1 MKKNHSFI
9 ALCSKYALNLKLP
22 LIMRI
27 SLTLLFL
34 VVLQLSAENSYAQR
48 MRIAISMSN
57 VSVEQVLNKIEETS
71 DYVFLYNDETI
82 QKSRIVSVRSKSGKI
97 TDILDDIFKGTDISY
112 TVIDKQIIL
121 SKSNKVNQ
129 TAKAIQIK
137 GTVKDALGEPLI
149 GVSVLVKGTSNGTVT
164 DLDGRFS
171 LNVSVGDILEF
182 SYVGYAAQSVTV
194 KNATPLDIVLSED
207 AQALDEV
214 VVTALGIKREAKALT
229 YNVQEIKAAGIT
241 KVKDANFVNSLSGK
255 IAGVTINQ
263 SSSGTGGSSRVVM
276 RGTKSLF
283 GENNAL
289 YVLDGIPMQ
298 GLRTKQSDNFYE
310 SVEVADG
317 DGISNINPEDIE
329 SMSVLTGA
337 SAAALYGNRG
347 ANGVILITTKKG
359 AIGKPRISYS
369 NSTSFSRPFVTP
381 EFQNTYGRKE
391 GEFKSWGDKL
401 EKPSTYNPLDF
412 FQTGFNTMNS
422 IAVSTGTETNQTH
435 ISFGAV
441 NSEGIIDNNK
451 YNRYNFTFRNSW
463 DIVKNVLSMDM
474 GLFYIK
480 QNNMNSNGQGMY
492 YNPLVPIYLFPPSD
506 DINKYAV
513 YERYDADRNFKTQYW
528 PYGNQGLGMQNP
540 YWIINRNMFNTD
552 RDRYIIS
559 LSMKWNI
566 TNWLNIIGRARIDN
580 AYTDFERKLYASTD
594 GLFAKS
600 QGNYMNQEDKNT
612 STYLDFLVNVDKKF
626 GENYHL
632 LVNLGGS
639 FYDEKYKSD
648 TFEGNLVGV
657 PNFFHPSN
665 IPSTESNYNKSELHT
680 QTQSI
685 YGKAEIGYRNFLYA
699 DVTGRIDWFSTLV
712 GTSKEYVCYPSA
724 GLSVILSEI
733 LPLPEKIISFWKI
746 RGSYAQVGNPPSA
759 YLPYATVALENGNAT
774 SANFTPA
781 SHLKPEM
788 TKAFEFGMDL
798 RLFQNKL
805 NIAATY
811 YNSNTYNQL
820 FKYELPPSTGYAFA
834 YENAGKVNN
843 WGIEL
848 SVGFNQDLGPVQWN
862 SNLIYS
868 MNRNEIKE
876 LLPEYVTDRTTG
888 MTVKSPTEF
897 SVATADSY
905 RMILKKGGSMSDIY
919 ATKLKQDLHGNILI
933 TNGGVSAE
941 ENTFIKVG
949 SAAPKYNL
957 GFRNSFSWKGLE
969 LDFLIDARVVGEVI
983 SATQALMDQFGVSQ
997 QTADARDNKGVV
1009 VNKGKL
1015 DAEQYY
1021 GTVASGKTGLLAH
1034 YVYSATNVRL
1044 REMSL
1049 SYMLPSKWFGE
1060 KLNISLSLTGH
1071 NLLMFYNKAPFDPEL
1086 TANTGTYYQGFD
1098 YFMPPSLRSFG
1109 FGVKVNF

>member
-1 MKKNHSFI
+1 
-9 ALCSKYALNLKLP
+9 
-22 LIMRI
+22 MRI

-480 QNNMNSNGQGMY
+480 QNNQNSNGQGMY

-559 LSMKWNI
+559 LQMKWNI

-969 LDFLIDARVVGEVI
+969 LDFLIDARVGGEVI

>member
-1 MKKNHSFI
+1 
-9 ALCSKYALNLKLP
+9 
-22 LIMRI
+22 MRI

-480 QNNMNSNGQGMY
+480 QNNQNSNGQGMY

-594 GLFAKS
+594 GLFSKS
-600 QGNYMNQEDKNT
+600 QGNYMTQEDKNT
-612 STYLDFLVNVDKKF
+612 ATYLDFLVNIDKKF

-969 LDFLIDARVVGEVI
+969 LDFLIDARVGGEVI

>member
-1 MKKNHSFI
+1 
-9 ALCSKYALNLKLP
+9 
-22 LIMRI
+22 MRI

-480 QNNMNSNGQGMY
+480 QNNQNSNGQGMY

-594 GLFAKS
+594 GLFSKS

-733 LPLPEKIISFWKI
+733 LPLPEKIMSFWKI

-905 RMILKKGGSMSDIY
+905 RMILKEGGSMSDIY

-969 LDFLIDARVVGEVI
+969 LDFLIDARVGGEVI

>member
-1 MKKNHSFI
+1 
-9 ALCSKYALNLKLP
+9 
-22 LIMRI
+22 MRI

-359 AIGKPRISYS
+359 AIGKPRISFS

-480 QNNMNSNGQGMY
+480 QNNQNSNGQGMY

-905 RMILKKGGSMSDIY
+905 RMILKEGGSMSDIY

-969 LDFLIDARVVGEVI
+969 LDFLIDARVGGEVI

>member
-1 MKKNHSFI
+1 
-9 ALCSKYALNLKLP
+9 
-22 LIMRI
+22 MRI

-129 TAKAIQIK
+129 TAKTIQIK

-480 QNNMNSNGQGMY
+480 QNNQNSNGQGMY

-905 RMILKKGGSMSDIY
+905 RMILKEGGSMSDIY

-969 LDFLIDARVVGEVI
+969 LDFLIDARVGGEVI

>member
-1 MKKNHSFI
+1 
-9 ALCSKYALNLKLP
+9 
-22 LIMRI
+22 MRI

-298 GLRTKQSDNFYE
+298 GLRAKQSDNFYE

-480 QNNMNSNGQGMY
+480 QNNQNSNGQGMY

-969 LDFLIDARVVGEVI
+969 LDFLIDARVGGEVI

>member
-1 MKKNHSFI
+1 
-9 ALCSKYALNLKLP
+9 
-22 LIMRI
+22 MRI

-214 VVTALGIKREAKALT
+214 VVTALCIKREAKALT
-229 YNVQEIKAAGIT
+229 YNLQEIKAAGIT

-480 QNNMNSNGQGMY
+480 QNNQNSNGQGMY

-969 LDFLIDARVVGEVI
+969 LDFLIDARVGGEVI

>member
-1 MKKNHSFI
+1 
-9 ALCSKYALNLKLP
+9 
-22 LIMRI
+22 MRI

-182 SYVGYAAQSVTV
+182 SYVGYAAQSLTV

-480 QNNMNSNGQGMY
+480 QNNQNSNGQGMY

-969 LDFLIDARVVGEVI
+969 LDFLIDARVGGEVI

>member
-1 MKKNHSFI
+1 
-9 ALCSKYALNLKLP
+9 
-22 LIMRI
+22 MRI

-480 QNNMNSNGQGMY
+480 QNNQNSNGQGMY

-559 LSMKWNI
+559 LSLKWNI

-685 YGKAEIGYRNFLYA
+685 NGKAEIGYRNFLYA

-712 GTSKEYVCYPSA
+712 GTSKECVCYPSA

-820 FKYELPPSTGYAFA
+820 FKYELPPSTGCAFA

-969 LDFLIDARVVGEVI
+969 LDFLIDARVGGEVI

>member
-1 MKKNHSFI
+1 
-9 ALCSKYALNLKLP
+9 
-22 LIMRI
+22 MRI

-480 QNNMNSNGQGMY
+480 QNNQNSNGQGMY

-594 GLFAKS
+594 GLFSKS
-600 QGNYMNQEDKNT
+600 QGNYMTQEDKNT
-612 STYLDFLVNVDKKF
+612 ATYLDFLVNVDKKF

-969 LDFLIDARVVGEVI
+969 LDFLIDARVGGEVI

>member
-1 MKKNHSFI
+1 
-9 ALCSKYALNLKLP
+9 
-22 LIMRI
+22 MRI
-27 SLTLLFL
+27 SLALLFA
-34 VVLQLSAENSYAQR
+34 VVLQLSAEDGYAQR
-48 MRIAISMSN
+48 TRVAISMNN

-82 QKSRIVSVRSKSGKI
+82 QKNRIVSVRSKSGKI

-129 TAKAIQIK
+129 NAKAIQIK
-137 GTVKDALGEPLI
+137 GMVKDALGEPLI

-164 DLDGRFS
+164 DLDGKFS

-194 KNATPLDIVLSED
+194 KNANPLDIVLSED

-435 ISFGAV
+435 ISFGTV

-480 QNNMNSNGQGMY
+480 QNNQNSNGQGMY

-552 RDRYIIS
+552 RDRYIMS

-594 GLFAKS
+594 GLFSKS

-648 TFEGNLVGV
+648 TFEGNLVGA

-759 YLPYATVALENGNAT
+759 YLSYATVALENGNAT

-798 RLFQNKL
+798 RLFHNKL

-905 RMILKKGGSMSDIY
+905 RMILKEGGSMSDIY

-969 LDFLIDARVVGEVI
+969 LDFLIDARVGGEVI

>member
-1 MKKNHSFI
+1 
-9 ALCSKYALNLKLP
+9 
-22 LIMRI
+22 MRI

-129 TAKAIQIK
+129 NTKAIQIK

-480 QNNMNSNGQGMY
+480 QNNQNSNGQGMY

-969 LDFLIDARVVGEVI
+969 LDFLIDARVGGEVI

>member
-1 MKKNHSFI
+1 
-9 ALCSKYALNLKLP
+9 
-22 LIMRI
+22 MRI

-82 QKSRIVSVRSKSGKI
+82 QKNRIVSVRSKSGKI

-129 TAKAIQIK
+129 NAKAIQIK
-137 GTVKDALGEPLI
+137 GMVKDALGEPLI

-164 DLDGRFS
+164 DLDGKFS

-194 KNATPLDIVLSED
+194 KNANPLDIVLSED

-435 ISFGAV
+435 ISFGTV

-480 QNNMNSNGQGMY
+480 QNNQNSNGQGMY
-492 YNPLVPIYLFPPSD
+492 YNTLVPIYLFPPSD

-552 RDRYIIS
+552 RDRYIMS

-594 GLFAKS
+594 GLFSKS

-648 TFEGNLVGV
+648 TFEGNLVGA

-759 YLPYATVALENGNAT
+759 YLSYATVALENGNAT

-798 RLFQNKL
+798 RLFHNKL

-905 RMILKKGGSMSDIY
+905 RMILKEGGSMSDIY

-969 LDFLIDARVVGEVI
+969 LDFLIDARVGGEVI

>member
-1 MKKNHSFI
+1 
-9 ALCSKYALNLKLP
+9 
-22 LIMRI
+22 MRI

-129 TAKAIQIK
+129 PAKAIQIK

-480 QNNMNSNGQGMY
+480 QNNQNSNGQGMY

-612 STYLDFLVNVDKKF
+612 STYLDFLVNVDKKL

-969 LDFLIDARVVGEVI
+969 LDFLIDARVGGEVI

>member
-1 MKKNHSFI
+1 
-9 ALCSKYALNLKLP
+9 
-22 LIMRI
+22 MRI

-480 QNNMNSNGQGMY
+480 QNNQNSNGQGMY

-811 YNSNTYNQL
+811 YNSNTYTQL

-969 LDFLIDARVVGEVI
+969 LDFLIDARVGGEVI

>member
-1 MKKNHSFI
+1 
-9 ALCSKYALNLKLP
+9 
-22 LIMRI
+22 MRI

-48 MRIAISMSN
+48 VRIAISMSN

-401 EKPSTYNPLDF
+401 DKPSTYNPLDF

-480 QNNMNSNGQGMY
+480 QNNQNSNGQGMY

-559 LSMKWNI
+559 LQMKWNI

-969 LDFLIDARVVGEVI
+969 LDFLIDARVGGEVI